1 MPQPALQQAPQH
13 AQADRA
19 PPTNVQAS
27 DRLRADIL
35 SGAIPFGTR
44 LTIAA
49 LAERYAVSHMPIREA
64 LRHLQGEGLL
74 TITPNRGARVRNV
87 DIAFVRNM
95 FDLRVAIEAM
105 LTRRAAERI
114 DAAGLAALEAAQERL
129 ERCAA
134 RSDVAGVLAANRAFH
149 QVVYDAADNPEALE
163 IANRHWGLVSALWS
177 IHGYEGARFAGVI
190 SDHRQIVAALAA
202 HDGEAAN
209 ALALAHATKAKQD
222 LIRKMGGQAA
232 GARQ

>member
-1 MPQPALQQAPQH
+1 MPTLAPH
-13 AQADRA
+13 SAA
-19 PPTNVQAS
+19 PERTAPTNVQAS

-49 LAERYAVSHMPIREA
+49 LAKRYAVSHMPIREA

-114 DAAGLAALEAAQERL
+114 DAAGLARLESEQLRL

-134 RSDVAGVLAANRAFH
+134 RGDVAGVLAANRAFH
-149 QVVYDAADNPEALE
+149 QVVYDASDNPEALE
-163 IANRHWGLVSALWS
+163 IANRHWGLVSALWA
-177 IHGYEGARFAGVI
+177 IHRYDAERFGGVI
-190 SDHRQIVAALAA
+190 SDHRQIMAALAA

-209 ALALAHATKAKQD
+209 ALALAHSTKAKQD
-222 LIRKMGGQAA
+222 LIRKMSGGFAPIA
-232 GARQ
+232 GRQ